1 MFGLGKNFKYD
12 LAILK
17 FMQLYTIV
25 GVGGFGLVHLIALNV
40 FVQLLNA
47 PSNTTML
54 GDMFVASVFLAF
66 SVLAITNIKTPES
79 YAPIAGFQGIYKT
92 LWCVF
97 FIVNASLGNI
107 DVTLFSFIYFLIML
121 SFAMGDYL
129 VFKPRADEISVSDT

>member
-1 MFGLGKNFKYD
+1 MFGLGNNFNYD
-12 LAILK
+12 PTTLK

-25 GVGGFGLVHLIALNV
+25 GAGSFGLLHLLAPNV

-66 SVLAITNIKTPES
+66 SVLAITNFKKPES

-92 LWCVF
+92 LWCIF
-97 FIVNASLGNI
+97 FILNAGLGNI
-107 DVTLFSFIYFLIML
+107 DVTLFSSIYFLIML
-121 SFAMGDYL
+121 SFAIGDYL
-129 VFKPRADEISVSDT
+129 VFKPKVDEINVSDT

>member
-1 MFGLGKNFKYD
+1 MFGISNNFNYD
-12 LAILK
+12 PTALK

-25 GVGGFGLVHLIALNV
+25 GAGGFGLLHLIAPNI

-66 SVLAITNIKTPES
+66 SVLAITNIKTSES

-107 DVTLFSFIYFLIML
+107 DVTLFSSIYFLIML
-121 SFAMGDYL
+121 SFAIGDYL
-129 VFKPRADEISVSDT
+129 VFKPRADEINVSDT

>member
-1 MFGLGKNFKYD
+1 MFGIGNNFKYD
-12 LAILK
+12 PTTLK
-17 FMQLYTIV
+17 IMQLYTIV
-25 GVGGFGLVHLIALNV
+25 GAGGFGLLHLIAPNV

-66 SVLAITNIKTPES
+66 SVLAIANLKKPGS

-97 FIVNASLGNI
+97 FIVNASLGKI
-107 DVTLFSFIYFLIML
+107 DVTLFSSIYFLIML
-121 SFAMGDYL
+121 SFAVGDYL

>member
-1 MFGLGKNFKYD
+1 MFGVGNNFNYYPTK
-12 LAILK
+12 LK
-17 FMQLYTIV
+17 FMQYYTIV
-25 GVGGFGLVHLIALNV
+25 GAGGFGLLHLLAPNV

-66 SVLAITNIKTPES
+66 SILAITNIKTPES

-97 FIVNASLGNI
+97 FIVNAILGSV
-107 DVTLFSFIYFLIML
+107 DVTLFSSIYFLIML
-121 SFAMGDYL
+121 SFAIGDYL
-129 VFKPRADEISVSDT
+129 IFKPKVDEINVSDT

>member
-1 MFGLGKNFKYD
+1 MFGIGNNFKYD
-12 LAILK
+12 PTTLK
-17 FMQLYTIV
+17 IMQLYTIV
-25 GVGGFGLVHLIALNV
+25 GAGGFGLLHLIAPNV

-66 SVLAITNIKTPES
+66 SVLAITNIKTSES

-107 DVTLFSFIYFLIML
+107 DVTFFSSIYFLIML
-121 SFAMGDYL
+121 SFAIGDYL
-129 VFKPRADEISVSDT
+129 VFKPRADEINVSDT

>member
-1 MFGLGKNFKYD
+1 MFGISNNFNYD
-12 LAILK
+12 PTALK

-25 GVGGFGLVHLIALNV
+25 GAGGFGLLHLIAPNI

-66 SVLAITNIKTPES
+66 SVLAITNIKTSES

-107 DVTLFSFIYFLIML
+107 DVTFFSSIYFLIML
-121 SFAMGDYL
+121 SFAIGDYL
-129 VFKPRADEISVSDT
+129 VFKPRADEINVSDT

>member
-1 MFGLGKNFKYD
+1 MFGIGNNFKYD
-12 LAILK
+12 PTTLK

-25 GVGGFGLVHLIALNV
+25 GAGGFGLLHLIAPNV

-66 SVLAITNIKTPES
+66 SVLAITNLKKPES

-121 SFAMGDYL
+121 SFAIGDYL

>member
-1 MFGLGKNFKYD
+1 MFGISSNFKYD
-12 LAILK
+12 PTTLK

-25 GVGGFGLVHLIALNV
+25 GAGGFGLLHLIAPNV

-66 SVLAITNIKTPES
+66 SVLAITNIKTPGS

-97 FIVNASLGNI
+97 FTVNASLGNI
-107 DVTLFSFIYFLIML
+107 DVTLFSSIYFLIML
-121 SFAMGDYL
+121 SFAIGDYHI
-129 VFKPRADEISVSDT
+129 FKPKEDEINVSDT